1 MHLYDS
7 LTNVKAEL
15 TKSDLCKVH
24 LCKIKHFLKQLYLHI
39 ARAFTFLVA
48 LQILNVGL
56 FVQDFQSLIPSSS
69 SISDHNVINSVVE
82 YVSEVVLNKVNALP
96 ENNNKA
102 NKDLQSH
109 KHFTVKMIELQK
121 PFIVIPDMAF
131 SSKLHCPLT
140 QNYYYRFCT
149 EINPPPPKV

>member
-1 MHLYDS
+1 MWLLLYLILPAKGQITS
-7 LTNVKAEL
+7 VLLECKNILTLKN
-15 TKSDLCKVH
+15 
-24 LCKIKHFLKQLYLHI
+24 FLLHI
-39 ARAFTFLVA
+39 ARLATFLVA
-48 LQILNVGL
+48 LQILNIGL
-56 FVQDFQSLIPSSS
+56 FVQDFESLASSS

-121 PFIVIPDMAF
+121 PSIVIQNPAF
-131 SSKLHCPLT
+131 SFKTHFPLT
-140 QNYYYRFCT
+140 QKYHYQFCT